1 MAVKMERR
9 AVELKTALAQRDWE
23 AVAALHWSAGA
34 PVTAKRTQSLLESRL
49 DDVGAID
56 DIEAW
61 YIEYDGANYLEYLDA
76 EEIPA
81 AYRDT
86 LRGHADIDLGS
97 LFQPDGSY
105 LEDTSAF
112 EYSVFV
118 GEVDGR
124 FVVLDFSAAD

>member
-1 MAVKMERR
+1 MMA
-9 AVELKTALAQRDWE
+9 LLD
-23 AVAALHWSAGA
+23 
-34 PVTAKRTQSLLESRL
+34 SLL
-49 DDVGAID
+49 DHVGATD
-56 DIEAW
+56 DLAAW
-61 YIEYDGANYLEYLDA
+61 YIDYGGADYLEYLDA

-124 FVVLDFSAAD
+124 FVVLDLSAAD